1 MNENII
7 NGITEYLKSLN
18 IGGCST
24 QLSRRIAETL
34 GEEAIEKILENPGCL
49 TQIEGIGPKRAQAI
63 KEAIEHAHGKSAK
76 NKKHNEMVRSATIFF
91 GSYGISGWILGTII
105 RKYGDKA
112 VETIQE
118 NPYRLTEIEGI
129 GFARADEIAKKMG
142 VEPDSPNRIKAGIIF
157 LLESE
162 ADQNGH
168 TCMPYDVLLLR
179 SHFLL
184 GLPNESVKP
193 VLDDMIRHADIDSRN
208 STTQGEMVAL
218 NKYIYAERRIANK
231 MLQLLTTSV
240 IPPSRTSEW
249 GRDGRHQQLVQIDP
263 SIRYTEQ
270 QIEAINKAKY
280 HQALILTGGPGTGK
294 TTTLRGIIR
303 ELQAQGL
310 VVSLCAPTGK
320 AAKRMTEATGMQA
333 MTIHRLLSY
342 HPENGF
348 RYNYD
353 EPLRTDVV
361 IVDEASMIDTMLM
374 YHLVDAIPLGA
385 KLIIIGDVDQLQS
398 VGAGDVLHDLIKSG
412 TIPVVRLTK
421 IHRQAEDSL
430 IIKNAHNVIEGKPL
444 EIDNSIGSDFYF
456 IERETDEQALGSVIS
471 LVWERLSKR
480 YPGMETQILTPLRK
494 NTILGAESLN
504 HELQNVMNPDGRPL
518 DYFGYEFRVG
528 DPIMQIKNDYN
539 HMRFNGET
547 GYIKAAYDFGKKDKQ
562 LDILFEDEGDTACYE
577 NRDIRNI
584 SLNYAC
590 TIHKSQGSEYDIVVI
605 PLMPSANIMLQRN
618 LLYTAITRAKKVCIL
633 IGSKSSV
640 RAAIQNWHTKLR
652 WTQLCEL
659 LTSK

>member
-184 GLPNESVKP
+184 GLPNEAVKP
-193 VLDDMIRHADIDSRN
+193 VLDDMIRKADIISNN
-208 STTQGEMVAL
+208 SKALGEMVSL
-218 NKYIYAERRIANK
+218 PKYDYAERRIANK
-231 MLQLLTTSV
+231 LHRLEKNFDT
-240 IPPSRTSEW
+240 PSRTHEW
-249 GRDGRHQQLVQIDP
+249 GQKERHEQWITIDQ
-263 SIRYTEQ
+263 SICYTDEQ
-270 QIEAINKAKY
+270 KMAIEMAVYN
-280 HQALILTGGPGTGK
+280 QVMILTGGPGTGK

-303 ELQAQGL
+303 RLQEHYL
-310 VVSLCAPTGK
+310 IVSLCAPTGK
-320 AAKRMTEATGMQA
+320 AAKRMTEATGMEA
-333 MTIHRLLSY
+333 KTIHRLLEY
-342 HPENGF
+342 HPEAGF
-348 RYNYD
+348 RRNRN
-353 EPLRTDVV
+353 ETLETDAV

-385 KLIIIGDVDQLQS
+385 KLIIIGDVDQLPS
-398 VGAGDVLHDLIKSG
+398 VGAGNVLHDLIKSE
-412 TIPVVRLTK
+412 TIPLVRLTK
-421 IHRQAEDSL
+421 IHRQAEGSL
-430 IIKNAHNVIEGKPL
+430 IIKNAHNVINGKPL
-444 EIDNSIGSDFYF
+444 EINNQIGSDFYF
-456 IERETDEQALGSVIS
+456 IERNTDEEALGEVVS
-471 LVWERLSKR
+471 L
-480 YPGMETQILTPLRK
+480 TQQRIFKYFGSQVMQVLTPLRK
-494 NTILGAESLN
+494 NTVLGADSLN
-504 HELQNVMNPDGRPL
+504 KYLQQALNPDALLKCEYNGT
-518 DYFGYEFRVG
+518 EFRDG
-528 DPIMQIKNDYN
+528 DPVMQIKNDYN
-539 HMRFNGET
+539 LMRFN
-547 GYIKAAYDFGKKDKQ
+547 
-562 LDILFEDEGDTACYE
+562 
-577 NRDIRNI
+577 
-584 SLNYAC
+584 
-590 TIHKSQGSEYDIVVI
+590 
-605 PLMPSANIMLQRN
+605 
-618 LLYTAITRAKKVCIL
+618 
-633 IGSKSSV
+633 
-640 RAAIQNWHTKLR
+640 
-652 WTQLCEL
+652 
-659 LTSK
+659 

>member
-49 TQIEGIGPKRAQAI
+49 TQIEGIGPKRAQTI

-184 GLPNESVKP
+184 GLPNEAVKP
-193 VLDDMIRHADIDSRN
+193 VLDNMIRHDDINSRQ
-208 STTQGEMVAL
+208 SKTQGEMVSL
-218 NKYIYAERRIANK
+218 NKYIFAERRIANK
-231 MLQLLTTSV
+231 LHLLDKNFSV
-240 IPPSRTSEW
+240 PSHTCEW
-249 GRDGRHQQLVQIDP
+249 GRKGHYEQWITIDP
-263 SIRYTEQ
+263 SIRYTDEQ
-270 QIEAINKAKY
+270 KAAIVMAAN
-280 HQALILTGGPGTGK
+280 HHVMILTGGPGTGK

-303 ELQAQGL
+303 RLQEQRL
-310 VVSLCAPTGK
+310 IVSLCAPTGK
-320 AAKRMTEATGMQA
+320 AAKRMTEATGMEA
-333 MTIHRLLSY
+333 KTIHRLLSY

-444 EIDNSIGSDFYF
+444 EIDNNLGSDFYF
-456 IERETDEQALGSVIS
+456 LERDTDEQALGSVIS
-471 LVWERLSKR
+471 LVWERISKQ

-494 NTILGAESLN
+494 NTVLGAESLN
-504 HELQNVMNPDGRPL
+504 HELQNVLNPDGKPL
-518 DYFGYEFRVG
+518 DYFGYEFREG

-547 GYIKAAYDFGKKDKQ
+547 GYIKAVYDFGKKDKQ
-562 LDILFEDEGDTACYE
+562 LDILFEDEEGTACYE

-640 RAAIQNWHTKLR
+640 RAAIQNWHTKQR

-659 LTSK
+659 LASK

>member
-193 VLDDMIRHADIDSRN
+193 VLDEMIRHDDINSRQ
-208 STTQGEMVAL
+208 SKTQGEMVSL
-218 NKYIYAERRIANK
+218 NKYIFAERRIANK
-231 MLQLLTTSV
+231 LHQLDKNFSA
-240 IPPSRTSEW
+240 PSRTHDW
-249 GRDGRHQQLVQIDP
+249 GSKERYEQLIAIDP
-263 SIRYTEQ
+263 SIRYTDEQ
-270 QIEAINKAKY
+270 KMAIEMAVYN
-280 HQALILTGGPGTGK
+280 QVMILTGGPGTGK
-294 TTTLRGIIR
+294 TTTLRGIIGR
-303 ELQAQGL
+303 LQAYGL

-320 AAKRMTEATGMQA
+320 AAKRMTESTGMEA
-333 MTIHRLLSY
+333 KTIHRLLSY

-353 EPLRTDVV
+353 EPLRTDAV

-444 EIDNSIGSDFYF
+444 EIDNNLGSDFYF
-456 IERETDEQALGSVIS
+456 LERETDEQALGSVIS
-471 LVWERLSKR
+471 LVLERIGKQ

-504 HELQNVMNPDGRPL
+504 HELQNVLNPDGKPL
-518 DYFGYEFRVG
+518 DYFGYEFREG

-640 RAAIQNWHTKLR
+640 RAAIQNWHTKQR

-659 LTSK
+659 LSTK